1 MSIGSLGQNKR
12 VKIMSKLGMGLMRLP
27 LMDEND
33 QTSIDYEEV
42 NKMVDAY
49 MDAGFDY
56 FDTAFVYHEGVG
68 EAAFRKCVVERYPR
82 ESFKIATKLPLFVIT
97 EESQLEPIFAQ
108 QLENCGVEY
117 FDYYMLHNVSG
128 FTENAWKNVDLYS
141 FIQKKKEEGY
151 IKHIGISTHGNAEFL
166 EEILFDHPEL
176 EFVLLQINYLDWED
190 EGIES
195 RKCLEV
201 ARKYNKQVMI
211 MEPYKGGF
219 LADVPEEAEKIMKEY
234 NPNRSVVSWA
244 MRFVANLEDVEV
256 VLTGAS
262 NLEQLESN
270 IREFNDADPLNDE
283 EMEII
288 SQVSEIINSNIT
300 VDCTKCRYC
309 VDTCPEDIDIAKIF
323 DLYNK
328 HKLLE
333 TDEWTQFGNAY
344 LNYSKL
350 DGVGIA
356 SDCIECENCI
366 EECPQQINIP
376 EVLKDVAKTFET
388 EIYGFTD

>member
-1 MSIGSLGQNKR
+1 
-12 VKIMSKLGMGLMRLP
+12 MGLMRLP

-270 IREFNDADPLNDE
+270 IQEFNDADPLNDE

-333 TDEWTQFGNAY
+333 MDEWTQFGNAY

>member
-1 MSIGSLGQNKR
+1 MT
-12 VKIMSKLGMGLMRLP
+12 KLGFGMMRLP
-27 LMDEND
+27 LVDEND
-33 QTSIDYEEV
+33 QTSVDMEHV

-49 MDAGFDY
+49 MESGFNH

-68 EAAFRKCVVERYPR
+68 EATFRKSVVERYPR
-82 ESFKIATKLPLFVIT
+82 DSFKISTKLPLFIIT
-97 EESQLEPIFAQ
+97 EETPLDPIFEQ
-108 QLENCGVEY
+108 QLENCGVDY

-128 FTENAWKNVDLYS
+128 FTENAWKNVDLFS
-141 FIQKKKEEGY
+141 FIQKKKEEGF
-151 IKHIGISTHGNAEFL
+151 IKHIGLSTHGDAEFL
-166 EEILFDHPEL
+166 EELLFDHPEL

-201 ARKYNKQVMI
+201 ARKYDVPVMI

-219 LADVPEEAEKIMKEY
+219 LADVPEEAEKLMKEY
-234 NPNRSVVSWA
+234 DSDRSVVSWA
-244 MRFVANLEDVEV
+244 MRFVANIEGVCV
-256 VLTGAS
+256 VYTGAS

-270 IREFNDADPLNDE
+270 ISEFKNADPLSDE
-283 EMEII
+283 ELELLSEV
-288 SQVSEIINSNIT
+288 SQIINSNIT

-309 VDTCPEDIDIAKIF
+309 VDSCTEDIDIAKVF

-328 HKLLE
+328 HKLL
-333 TDEWTQFGNAY
+333 DKDDWTQFGNAY

-356 SDCIECENCI
+356 SDCIECEACL
-366 EECPQQINIP
+366 EECPQQINIH

>member
-1 MSIGSLGQNKR
+1 MT
-12 VKIMSKLGMGLMRLP
+12 KLGMGMMRLP
-27 LMDEND
+27 LVDEND
-33 QTSIDYEEV
+33 QTSIDMEQV
-42 NKMVDAY
+42 NKMVDLY
-49 MDAGFDY
+49 MDAGFNC

-68 EAAFRKCVVERYPR
+68 EAAFRESVVKRYPR
-82 ESFKIATKLPLFVIT
+82 DSFKISTKLPLFVIT
-97 EESQLEPIFAQ
+97 EESQLEPLFAQ
-108 QLENCGVEY
+108 QLENCGVDY

-166 EEILFDHPEL
+166 EEILFEHPEL
-176 EFVLLQINYLDWED
+176 EFVLLQINYLDWDD

-195 RKCLEV
+195 RKCWEV
-201 ARKYNKQVMI
+201 ARKYNKKVMI

-219 LADVPEEAEKIMKEY
+219 LADVPEDAEKLMKDY
-234 NPNRSVVSWA
+234 NPDRSVVSWA
-244 MRFVANLEDVEV
+244 MRFVANIDDVCV
-256 VLTGAS
+256 VYTGAS
-262 NLEQLESN
+262 NFEQLESN
-270 IREFNDADPLNDE
+270 IEEFKNADPLNDE
-283 EMEII
+283 ELAILDE
-288 SQVSEIINSNIT
+288 VSEIINSNIT

-309 VDTCPEDIDIAKIF
+309 VDSCTEEIDIAKIF

-333 TDEWTQFGNAY
+333 KEDWTQFGNAY

-388 EIYGFTD
+388 EIYGFEN

>member
-1 MSIGSLGQNKR
+1 
-12 VKIMSKLGMGLMRLP
+12 MSKLGMGLMRLP

-108 QLENCGVEY
+108 QLENCGVDY
-117 FDYYMLHNVSG
+117 IDYYMLHNVSG

-166 EEILFDHPEL
+166 EEILFEHPEL

>member
-108 QLENCGVEY
+108 QLENCGVDY
-117 FDYYMLHNVSG
+117 IDYYMLHNVSG

-166 EEILFDHPEL
+166 EEILFEHPEL

-270 IREFNDADPLNDE
+270 IQEFNDADPLNDE

>member
-108 QLENCGVEY
+108 QLENCGVDY
-117 FDYYMLHNVSG
+117 IDYYMLHNVSG

-201 ARKYNKQVMI
+201 AGKYNKQVMI

-234 NPNRSVVSWA
+234 NPDRSVVSWA
-244 MRFVANLEDVEV
+244 MRFVANIEDVEV

>member
-1 MSIGSLGQNKR
+1 MILEEI
-12 VKIMSKLGMGLMRLP
+12 IMTKLGMGMMRLP
-27 LMDEND
+27 LVDEND
-33 QTSIDYEEV
+33 QTSIGMEQV
-42 NKMVDAY
+42 NKMVDLY
-49 MDAGFDY
+49 MDAGFNC

-68 EAAFRKCVVERYPR
+68 EAAFRESVVKRYPR
-82 ESFKIATKLPLFVIT
+82 ESFKISTKLPLFVIT
-97 EESQLEPIFAQ
+97 EESQLEPLFAQ
-108 QLENCGVEY
+108 QLENCGVDY

-166 EEILFDHPEL
+166 EEILFERPEL
-176 EFVLLQINYLDWED
+176 EFVVLQINYLDWDD
-190 EGIES
+190 EGIDS
-195 RKCLEV
+195 RKCWEV
-201 ARKYNKQVMI
+201 ARKYNKKVMI

-219 LADVPEEAEKIMKEY
+219 LADVPQEAEKLMKDY
-234 NPNRSVVSWA
+234 NPDRSVVSWA
-244 MRFVANLEDVEV
+244 MRFVANIDDVCV
-256 VLTGAS
+256 VYTGAS
-262 NLEQLESN
+262 NFEQLESN
-270 IREFNDADPLNDE
+270 IEEFKNADPLNDE
-283 EMEII
+283 ELAILDE
-288 SQVSEIINSNIT
+288 VSEIINSNIT

-309 VDTCPEDIDIAKIF
+309 VDSCTEEIDIAKIF

-333 TDEWTQFGNAY
+333 KDDWTQFGNAY

-388 EIYGFTD
+388 EIYGFEN

>member
-1 MSIGSLGQNKR
+1 
-12 VKIMSKLGMGLMRLP
+12 MSKLGMGLMRLP

-166 EEILFDHPEL
+166 EEILFEHPEL

-262 NLEQLESN
+262 NLEQLENN
-270 IREFNDADPLNDE
+270 IYEFKNADPLNDE

-328 HKLLE
+328 HKMLKI
-333 TDEWTQFGNAY
+333 DEWTQFGNAY

-356 SDCIECENCI
+356 SDCIECEICI
-366 EECPQQINIP
+366 EECPQSINIP
-376 EVLKDVAKTFET
+376 DVLKDVAKTFET
-388 EIYGFTD
+388 EIYGFEN